1 MPTAH
6 TDPAGLSFTWLDDV
20 FGRAGVVG
28 RLHDVPR
35 HFGMHDDADARD
47 AARAAVSICR
57 TVKRVWTEQWPFHRM
72 MRARFTA
79 SGSSP
84 PQISFGSHTTISSSG
99 TPIL

>member
-1 MPTAH
+1 MPTAQ
-6 TDPAGLSFTWLDDV
+6 TDPAGLDLHLVDDV
-20 FGRAGVVG
+20 LGRAGIVG

-35 HFGMHDDADARD
+35 HFRMHDDADARD

-57 TVKRVWTEQWPFHRM
+57 TVKRVCTEQWPFQRM

-84 PQISFGSHTTISSSG
+84 PQISFGSQTTISSSG